1 MRLKIIVN
9 TIFKDRPVPTSEL
22 AHDKKIS
29 AYLGTEF
36 EISSYA
42 WAANKHLKVTFISPL
57 PRDRKVWYVFFEHVQ
72 IFDNNLVPV
81 NLIPISVGS
90 EEDPKGS
97 DPIVDAPPKKPQPS
111 SSKWQWPMTGTSMN
125 AKTEFGYAR
134 GRLHAGVDIG
144 GYTPDECYA
153 ASEGV
158 VTYVKRD
165 RGGAEGRM
173 IEITRPDGWKHTY
186 LHLRSIQV
194 ELNQA
199 IERGDLIGIRG
210 GSGFGCEGLEIDG
223 GGYSI
228 HLHFG
233 VYTPESEPI
242 NPRTVLPDD
251 GSVPI
256 LE

>member
-9 TIFKDRPVPTSEL
+9 TVFKDRPVSASEL
-22 AHDKKIS
+22 AYEKKTS
-29 AYLGTEF
+29 ASLGTEF
-36 EISSYA
+36 EISTYA
-42 WAANKHLKVTFISPL
+42 WAPNKHLKISFIAPL
-57 PRDRKVWYVFFEHVQ
+57 PRDQKIWYVFFDHVQ
-72 IFDNNLVPV
+72 LFDRNLVPID
-81 NLIPISVGS
+81 LTPIEVPPEPGPGSATVGES
-90 EEDPKGS
+90 
-97 DPIVDAPPKKPQPS
+97 PPKPKIP
-111 SSKWQWPMTGTSMN
+111 SSKWRWPLTGTSMN

-144 GYTPDECYA
+144 GYTADECYA
-153 ASEGV
+153 ASDGQ
-158 VTYVKRD
+158 VTYIKGD

-173 IEITRPDGWKHTY
+173 LEITRPDGWKHLY

-199 IERGDLIGIRG
+199 IAMGELIGIRG
-210 GSGFGCEGLEIDG
+210 GSGFGSEGLEIDG

-228 HLHFG
+228 HLHFEVRDPAG
-233 VYTPESEPI
+233 KPV
-242 NPRTVLPDD
+242 NPRNILPAD